1 MAENDQG
8 QSMTPRQV
16 VHQFFLETDGGT
28 ILNDPDQGF
37 LSELTQQF
45 FDELTKHG
53 LVIVPIQETPMM
65 LAACNPQDESDRSIL
80 RGMWALMV
88 KASQ

>member
-1 MAENDQG
+1 
-8 QSMTPRQV
+8 MTPRQV

-53 LVIVPIQETPMM
+53 FAIVPQEATEKILDDGRREAEFTNARFDDEEMACLYRVMIQ
-65 LAACNPQDESDRSIL
+65 
-80 RGMWALMV
+80 
-88 KASQ
+88 ASQ